1 MAEWI
6 YDGTFNGFLCLI
18 HETAK
23 TREFPGSIR
32 TFQGEEQSFLFPAK
46 IAERNDL
53 LAAAV
58 RDVLQQRLSP
68 RVFSA
73 GYFAFLSSE
82 KEREMA
88 VYSYFSLVWQ
98 RGVSADRLLTDSRV
112 AAVHEARRAV
122 SRERHR
128 YLGLLRFSDISGVLY
143 ARFTPEADVLPLIAG
158 HFAVRLAQE
167 RWIIHDT
174 GRNRAALY
182 DSGTWCITDFRHPG
196 VISLSAGEKAVQELW
211 KRYFTSTA
219 VRTRENR
226 RLQQHFMPKKYWK
239 YLPEK
244 DPSEEL

>member
-23 TREFPGSIR
+23 TREFPGNIR
-32 TFQGEEQSFLFPAK
+32 TFQGEEQSFLFPPK
-46 IAERNDL
+46 IAERDDL

-58 RDVLQQRLSP
+58 RDVLRRRLSG
-68 RVFSA
+68 RVFTA
-73 GYFAFLSSE
+73 GYYAFLSSG

-88 VYSYFSLVWQ
+88 VYRYFSLVWQ
-98 RGVSADRLLTDSRV
+98 KGASADRILTDSRV

-128 YLGLLRFSDISGVLY
+128 YLGLLRFSEMSGILY
-143 ARFTPEADVLPLIAG
+143 AQFTPEADVLPLIAG

-182 DSGTWCITDFRHPG
+182 DSGTWCIADFRQRRE
-196 VISLSAGEKAVQELW
+196 ISLSDGEKAVQELW

-244 DPSEEL
+244 DPPEEL

>member
-174 GRNRAALY
+174 GRNRAALH
-182 DSGTWCITDFRHPG
+182 DSGTWCITDFRQNREL
-196 VISLSAGEKAVQELW
+196 SLSAGEKAVQELW

-226 RLQQHFMPKKYWK
+226 RLQQYFMPKKYWK

-244 DPSEEL
+244 DPPEEL